1 MENLNTK
8 FVKFIYLQKNNMT
21 IMKKNKVKLIVNDS
35 NNLILNKLRKK
46 TEVILLKIKKIRK

>member
-1 MENLNTK
+1 
-8 FVKFIYLQKNNMT
+8 
-21 IMKKNKVKLIVNDS
+21 MKKNKVKLIVNDS

>member
-1 MENLNTK
+1 
-8 FVKFIYLQKNNMT
+8 MT

-46 TEVILLKIKKIRK
+46 TEVILLKIKKIRKWNKKTKNRKTKQRK

>member
-1 MENLNTK
+1 
-8 FVKFIYLQKNNMT
+8 MT

-35 NNLILNKLRKK
+35 NNLILDRLRKK

>member
-1 MENLNTK
+1 
-8 FVKFIYLQKNNMT
+8 MT

-35 NNLILNKLRKK
+35 NNLILNRLRKK

>member
-1 MENLNTK
+1 
-8 FVKFIYLQKNNMT
+8 MT